1 MRSFYDL
8 LHTSA
13 YSGLCGSLMYLGLKA
28 QCSELRS
35 LCRGHRNHDDVPGYR
50 SSLHL
55 LRDHHGSSDDQHQR
69 FWSGASECLEHQVFP
84 DIPMPEIRGF
94 RLPGYLRQKHATA
107 HVCVMQILAQT
118 DTSTSYVGSTRF
130 KKVLGSESCT
140 GFCDCHLC
148 NAHPLEP
155 TASQK
160 ASV

>member
-118 DTSTSYVGSTRF
+118 DTSTSYVGSTKCWAPRVVPDFVIATFATRILLNLQLPRKHRF
-130 KKVLGSESCT
+130 RV
-140 GFCDCHLC
+140 
-148 NAHPLEP
+148 
-155 TASQK
+155 
-160 ASV
+160 